1 MIHPGYVVVVGA
13 VNAGSVTFLGT
24 GFFIS
29 SNKIIT
35 SRHVINGFTS
45 NLVVSS
51 TNINDFNSYQDT
63 SLNNHNCIFVEVIDE
78 DPIKDLCILTFKD
91 KSVGF
96 NGQDLELATVDGV
109 NVGDDVGILGFPHC
123 NENRKVLTFQTAKV
137 GAKVLLSSS
146 NVKSKHAVLNIQAR
160 PGQSGSIVFNLKNN
174 SVIGVLVGA
183 YANNSGG
190 SVLVGGINPA
200 ELHQTTYAV
209 SAEYLKDM
217 L

>member
-1 MIHPGYVVVVGA
+1 MIGPGYVVVVGA
-13 VNAGSVTFLGT
+13 LNAGVVSFLGT
-24 GFFIS
+24 GFVIS
-29 SNKIIT
+29 SDKIIT

-45 NLVVSS
+45 GLVVSPS
-51 TNINDFNSYQDT
+51 EINDFDSYQDT
-63 SLNNHNCIFVEVIDE
+63 SVVSHRCISVEVVDE
-78 DPIKDLCILTFKD
+78 DPIKDLCILTFKS
-91 KSVGF
+91 KASGF
-96 NGQDLELATVDGV
+96 NGQNLKLATVDDV
-109 NVGDDVGILGFPHC
+109 NVGDDVGVLGFPHC

-137 GAKVLLSSS
+137 GAKVFLSSS
-146 NVKSKHAVLNIQAR
+146 NVKSKHAVLNIQTR
-160 PGQSGSIVFNLKNN
+160 PGQSGSIVFNLKDN

-209 SAEYLKDM
+209 SAEYIKDM

>member
-1 MIHPGYVVVVGA
+1 MIGPGYVVVIGA
-13 VNAGSVTFLGT
+13 VNTGSIQFLGT

-29 SNKIIT
+29 NEEIIT
-35 SRHVINGFTS
+35 SRHVINGFSS
-45 NLVVSS
+45 NLVISVSD
-51 TNINDFNSYQDT
+51 INDYNNYQDT
-63 SLNNHNCIFVEVIDE
+63 SINTCRYLLAEVVDE
-78 DPIKDLCILTFKD
+78 DPIKDLCILKLKD
-91 KSVGF
+91 ASF
-96 NGQDLELATVDGV
+96 NGPTLKLASIDNV
-109 NVGDDVGILGFPHC
+109 NVGDSIGILGYPHC
-123 NENRKVLTFQTAKV
+123 NEGRKILTLQTAMV

-146 NVKSKHAVLNIQAR
+146 DVKSKHAVINIQTR
-160 PGQSGSIVFNLKNN
+160 PGQSGSIVFNLKDD

-209 SAEYLKDM
+209 SAEYIKDM